1 MPQLAPALPVQG
13 QPETDAEVQ
22 FAAVFLLLLLLSGQR
37 LSARK
42 LPCPEQRAI
51 ALLKQTT
58 TMRRCLFCL
67 LIAQIFVQALNG
79 ELMACKRGRRRGW
92 GTGHS
97 INLNINANLTAMS
110 CAVFCFILRR
120 LLDRSSAA
128 FALTGL
134 TASFRFIART
144 TEGSAQ
150 ATSYQPPVIVY
161 SHYPHTHKERGR
173 GGKGTENCDYE
184 HKFTLKLRR
193 ISRGGFLLKSAN
205 SLNFIT
211 S

>member
-1 MPQLAPALPVQG
+1 MLTVAIRRERERGWGSGRCGSPQHTPAYVFFSTFSYVCGTNNAVKAVPQLAPALPVQG

-42 LPCPEQRAI
+42 LPCPEQRSI
-51 ALLKQTT
+51 ALLKQTTT

-79 ELMACKRGRRRGW
+79 ELMARKRGRRRGW

-110 CAVFCFILRR
+110 CAVFCFNLRR
-120 LLDRSSAA
+120 LLDRSSDAA
-128 FALTGL
+128 
-134 TASFRFIART
+134 
-144 TEGSAQ
+144 
-150 ATSYQPPVIVY
+150 
-161 SHYPHTHKERGR
+161 
-173 GGKGTENCDYE
+173 
-184 HKFTLKLRR
+184 LR
-193 ISRGGFLLKSAN
+193 LP
-205 SLNFIT
+205 
-211 S
+211 